1 MSLSVTSLL
10 LHSYDVPSSARSA
23 LEAARAVPAEQ
34 RRPHLE
40 AAARALHREIDLDC
54 ADAKE
59 LVGL

>member
-1 MSLSVTSLL
+1 MSLSVTRLL
-10 LHSYDVPSSARSA
+10 LHSHDVPASARTA
-23 LEAARAVPAEQ
+23 LENARAVPADQ

-40 AAARALHREIDLDC
+40 AAARALHREIALDC